1 MQQQIQSAIT
11 SPYGDQLNNPTFKH
25 SSSIV
30 IGRQKTQDQNPLRMS
45 LMASV
50 NDRLVQMQQMNQK
63 DVKPNEIIEE
73 VQVEFEGIQN
83 IDYRL
88 AQSVISQDV
97 ENETSEA
104 DILQQSK
111 ILESGLFQ
119 CKQPD
124 SYSGWIEK
132 KSNSLFSSYKNK
144 FCVFHD
150 GILCVYENEERKR
163 ARVVLNFHLFN
174 FKYFFKQSNNVIT
187 EFGLKCEDDEAVFQF
202 KGQHAHDWFQVI
214 KNCID
219 TYRLNPKF
227 QYYIRPFEEYYKKR
241 LIHNQQFLD
250 MAQTGDILLF
260 QGKHI
265 SCKAQRMV
273 TRSQYDHVAM
283 ILKYTNGSIYVL
295 EATGTFGVGIF
306 EWKHMAG
313 KQWYELYNKVVYR
326 QLEIQR
332 TTDFLLKMEQ
342 FTKENLGKAY
352 SLTVKKILTDKS
364 VMITSSEKNTY
375 FCSQLVAQA
384 YKKTG
389 ILQTELS
396 ATQFWPGSFSNEKQD
411 LELTNA
417 KLSDEYLI
425 GFNM

>member
-1 MQQQIQSAIT
+1 MQKIQSAI
-11 SPYGDQLNNPTFKH
+11 SSVQEDPYNNNNFKH
-25 SSSIV
+25 ASSIE
-30 IGRQKTQDQNPLRMS
+30 IGNHKPQDQNLLRMS

-50 NDRLVQMQQMNQK
+50 NIRQIQMQQINQQA
-63 DVKPNEIIEE
+63 VQTQEIIEE
-73 VQVEFEGIQN
+73 ADFEGMQN

-88 AQSVISQDV
+88 AQSVISQNA
-97 ENETSEA
+97 ESETNEA
-104 DILQQSK
+104 DIAQQSK
-111 ILESGLFQ
+111 ILQSGLLQ

-124 SYSGWIEK
+124 SYSGWIQK
-132 KSNSLFSSYKNK
+132 KSKSLFSSYKNK

-150 GILCVYENEERKR
+150 GILCIYENEERKR
-163 ARVVLNFHLFN
+163 AKVVLNFHLFN
-174 FKYFFKQSNNVIT
+174 FKYFSNKQNNIVT
-187 EFGLKCEDDEAVFQF
+187 EFGLKCEDNENVFQF
-202 KGQHAHDWFQVI
+202 KGEFANDWFNVI

-219 TYRLNPKF
+219 TYRQHPKL
-227 QYYIRPFEEYYKKR
+227 QYYIRPFEDYYKKR
-241 LIHNQQFLD
+241 LIHNQQFLE

-283 ILKYTNGSIYVL
+283 ILKYTNGYIYVL

-306 EWKHMAG
+306 EWKHMIG

-326 QLEIQR
+326 QLEMQR
-332 TTDFLLKMEQ
+332 TTDFLQKMEQ
-342 FTKENLGKAY
+342 FTRDNIGKAY
-352 SLTVKKILTDKS
+352 SLTVKKLITDKS
-364 VMITSSEKNTY
+364 VMIASSEKNTY
-375 FCSQLVAQA
+375 FCSQLIAQA

-411 LELTNA
+411 LILTNA